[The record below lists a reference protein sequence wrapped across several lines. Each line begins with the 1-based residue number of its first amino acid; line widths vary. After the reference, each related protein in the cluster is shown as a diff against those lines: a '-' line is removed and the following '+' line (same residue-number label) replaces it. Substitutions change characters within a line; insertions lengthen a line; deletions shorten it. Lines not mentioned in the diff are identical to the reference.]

1 MKKLFISILAC
12 CLFVFCACNV
22 ADGNSASNSEAP
34 PTSSSEMVS
43 DSSVADNQ
51 PQDSSSEK
59 DSSADSSGPTAND
72 KGDEY
77 APNF

>member
-22 ADGNSASNSEAP
+22 ADGNSASNSETP

-51 PQDSSSEK
+51 PQDSS
-59 DSSADSSGPTAND
+59 ADSSGPTAND